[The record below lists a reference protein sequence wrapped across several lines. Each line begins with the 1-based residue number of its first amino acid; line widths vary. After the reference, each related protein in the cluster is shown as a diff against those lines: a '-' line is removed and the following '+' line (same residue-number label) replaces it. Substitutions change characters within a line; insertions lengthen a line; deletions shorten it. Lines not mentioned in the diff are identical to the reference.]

1 MDRLVMIKI
10 LKMEMDVAASAKSKA
25 IFNVLGSQVYVLLK
39 SILQLNLPL
48 LKLAR
53 RLAIK

>member
-10 LKMEMDVAASAKSKA
+10 LKMEMDVAASAKFKA
-25 IFNVLGSQVYVLLK
+25 IFNVLGSQVYALLT

-53 RLAIK
+53 LLVIR